1 MENITD
7 ELSDD
12 IYKNTT
18 NKIKIVCHV
27 SCIFDVGERRCKTEN
42 RLTDQIG

>member
-1 MENITD
+1 MLSITD

-12 IYKNTT
+12 IYKNIR
-18 NKIKIVCHV
+18 NKIKIVFHV